1 MIRRDFSAALGVLAL
16 AALAAQRAGA
26 QGLAGISELDASRG
40 LRTALETGAVAAV
53 RLLGR
58 TDGFLGSEKFRI
70 PLPAYLQD
78 GARILTLLGQGRQVE
93 ELEVA
98 MNRAAEQAVPM
109 AKNLLVGAV
118 KNMSV
123 QDAKNILAG
132 GDTSVT
138 TFFAQK
144 TRAPLG
150 TSFLPVV
157 KRATSKVQLTEK
169 ADRLAQKAQAFG
181 LVKME
186 DPSIDHYVTR
196 KALDAL
202 YLVIGEEE
210 RRIRRDPVGT
220 GSAILQRVFGA
231 LR

>member
-1 MIRRDFSAALGVLAL
+1 MIRRDFASAL
-16 AALAAQRAGA
+16 AALPLAVLVPQRAGA
-26 QGLAGISELDASRG
+26 QGLLGISELDATKG

-53 RLLGR
+53 GLLGR
-58 TDGFLGSEKFRI
+58 QDGFLGSQQFRI

-78 GARILTLLGQGRQVE
+78 AAKILSMLGQRRQVE

-98 MNRAAEQAVPM
+98 MNRAAESAVPM
-109 AKNLLVGAV
+109 AKKLLVDAV
-118 KNMSV
+118 KKMSV
-123 QDAKNILAG
+123 SDAKNILSG

-138 TFFAQK
+138 TFFAEK
-144 TRAPLG
+144 TRAPLS

-157 KRATSKVQLTEK
+157 RQATSKVKLTEK

-186 DPSIDHYVTR
+186 DASIDHYVTR

-202 YLVIGEEE
+202 YVVIGEEE
-210 RRIRRDPVGT
+210 RKIRRDPLGT
-220 GSAILQRVFGA
+220 GSAILGKVFGA

>member
-1 MIRRDFSAALGVLAL
+1 MIRRDFTAAADLVFLASPGS
-16 AALAAQRAGA
+16 RPAGA
-26 QGLAGISELDASRG
+26 QGLAAVSELDASRG

-58 TDGFLGSEKFRI
+58 QDGFLGSPQFRI

-78 GARILTLLGQGRQVE
+78 AGRILTLVGQGRQVQ

-98 MNRAAEQAVPM
+98 MNRAAESAVPM
-109 AKNLLVGAV
+109 AKNLLVDAV
-118 KNMSV
+118 RKMTV
-123 QDAKNILAG
+123 QDAKKILTG
-132 GDTSVT
+132 GDTSAT
-138 TFFAQK
+138 AFFADK
-144 TRAPLG
+144 TRAPLA

-157 KRATSKVQLTEK
+157 RQATSQVQLTQK
-169 ADRLAQKAQAFG
+169 ADRLAQRAQAFG
-181 LVKME
+181 LVRME

-210 RRIRRDPVGT
+210 RKIRRDPVGT
-220 GSAILQRVFGA
+220 GSAILGRVFGA